1 MRTLVFEV
9 AGIPVESEVAKTKA
23 LPQSDDLTVIYFN
36 SYDQL
41 RWLDKECQAV
51 LEGVPSDRHQR
62 FLAVCEKKGLPLN
75 EAKRLVTATR
85 RPLQG
90 GRNMKKGEIWF
101 VTRQGGRCTWPWRSH
116 DGPEWMV
123 RKATFGTHIFS
134 VPGVFDEIQERVR
147 SQLKPGHWCPWW
159 MRSC

>member
-62 FLAVCEKKGLPLN
+62 FLAVCEKKGLPRM
-75 EAKRLVTATR
+75 KRSAWS
-85 RPLQG
+85 PPPAG
-90 GRNMKKGEIWF
+90 HCKGE
-101 VTRQGGRCTWPWRSH
+101 
-116 DGPEWMV
+116 
-123 RKATFGTHIFS
+123 
-134 VPGVFDEIQERVR
+134 EI
-147 SQLKPGHWCPWW
+147 
-159 MRSC
+159 